1 MNVERAGTGDIDAL
15 VQMRLEYLRED
26 NGGLEERDAEA
37 IRAALPGY
45 FRAHLNRDLFAY
57 AIRDGGTVVSCA
69 FLLVVEKPMSPAFP
83 NGRTGIVLNVFT
95 RPEHRRKGW
104 AGIVMGTLLAEAQ
117 RMELSAVEL
126 KATDAG
132 YSLYR
137 SVGFQDDQNK
147 YHPMKWM
154 DR

>member
-15 VQMRLEYLRED
+15 VQLRLEYLRED
-26 NGGLEERDAEA
+26 HGGLEERDAEA
-37 IRAALPGY
+37 IRVALPGY
-45 FRAHLNRDLFAY
+45 FRAHLDRDLFAY
-57 AIRDGGTVVSCA
+57 VIRDGGTIASCA

-95 RPEHRRKGW
+95 RPAHRRKGC
-104 AGIVMGTLLAEAQ
+104 AGLVMRALLADARE
-117 RMELSAVEL
+117 RELSVVEL

-137 SVGFQDDQNK
+137 SVGFQDDQTK
-147 YHPMKWM
+147 YRPMKWQG
-154 DR
+154 